1 MIDSSVHLSHI
12 YLVSCF
18 RSTLS
23 GGVQQSVLFFVFPL
37 PSGELYLFF
46 NNLLRIRAIITM
58 ANAAK
63 MPVNHQFPVAPAKRA
78 PIPVLPNATRR
89 IGPAQQSKG
98 TNKGTNNIPKKAQ
111 TPQRL
116 PFERFSSII
125 LTTLSK
131 KILFFG

>member
-1 MIDSSVHLSHI
+1 
-12 YLVSCF
+12 
-18 RSTLS
+18 
-23 GGVQQSVLFFVFPL
+23 
-37 PSGELYLFF
+37 
-46 NNLLRIRAIITM
+46 M

-111 TPQRL
+111 TPSGYL
-116 PFERFSSII
+116 SSDSHPSFSP
-125 LTTLSK
+125 LFLK
-131 KILFFG
+131 KFYSLVKVHTWPIA